1 MTSRRRLWRVA
12 IPALATAV
20 ILLPVTWLWADSLMP
35 SAYSVMDMGRP
46 DYGGGTTDHAQGSGH
61 GSGVQHAGVHLP
73 GMRSVTALTTDPH
86 RKADVRVDLVARRQD
101 LRIGGRTM
109 PGYTLNGSSPGP
121 MITAVQGQLIE
132 VHLHNASVPDGV
144 TLHWHGI
151 DVPNATDGV
160 AGVTQDAVG
169 VGHDFVY
176 RFVADHAGTFWYHSH
191 QVSHVQVIGGLL
203 GPLVIRPRTPA
214 VDVRDVTA
222 VAHVYSGIRT
232 INGRPGDLGVPAPA
246 RQLVRLRV
254 INTDNGQLQVWS
266 TLPYRVLAI
275 DGRDVHGPTPIT
287 GRVLT
292 VPAGG
297 RADLSLVVP
306 ATGAGRVR
314 LGSSTSVIIG
324 SGTAPTV
331 AQPTAAVDLLHY
343 GSPAATASATGLLF
357 DPSGVDRRFRYDI
370 GRRPGFVN
378 GRPGLFWSINGH
390 LYPDV
395 PMFMV
400 GEGEVVRMI
409 ISNHSGDVHPM
420 HLHGHHGLVLS
431 RNGVAATG
439 SPWWIDSLNVS
450 DGETYVIAF
459 RADNPGIW
467 MDHCHNLKHSAQGMI
482 GHLMYAGVS
491 TPFMIRGTND
501 NQPE

>member
-1 MTSRRRLWRVA
+1 M
-12 IPALATAV
+12 LATAAVLAPV
-20 ILLPVTWLWADSLMP
+20 IWLWAGSLMP

-46 DYGGGTTDHAQGSGH
+46 DYGGGPAGQADGSGH
-61 GSGVQHAGVHLP
+61 GSGMQHTGGHMHR
-73 GMRSVTALTTDPH
+73 MRSVTALVADPQQ
-86 RKADVRVDLVARRQD
+86 KADVRVDLVARRQD
-101 LRIGGRTM
+101 LRIGDRTVR
-109 PGYTLNGSSPGP
+109 GYTLNKMSPGP

-132 VHLHNASVPDGV
+132 VHLHNASVTDGV
-144 TLHWHGI
+144 TLHWHGL
-151 DVPNATDGV
+151 DVPNAEDGV
-160 AGVTQDAVG
+160 AGVTQDAVA

-191 QVSHVQVIGGLL
+191 QVSHTQVIGGLL
-203 GPLVIRPRTPA
+203 GALVVKPKAPA
-214 VDVRDVTA
+214 ADVRDVTA
-222 VAHVYSGIRT
+222 VAHLYSGIHT
-232 INGRPGDLGVPAPA
+232 INGRPGDLAVPAVPG
-246 RQLVRLRV
+246 QQVRLRV

-266 TLPYRVLAI
+266 TLPYRVSAI
-275 DGRDVHGPTPIT
+275 DGRDVRGPTPIT

-297 RADLSLVVP
+297 RADLSLVAP
-306 ATGAGRVR
+306 AGGAGRIR
-314 LGSSTSVIIG
+314 LGTSTSVVIG
-324 SGTAPTV
+324 EGTAPTV
-331 AQPTAAVDLLHY
+331 QQPTTAVDLLHY
-343 GSPAATASATGLLF
+343 GSPTATTSASGLPF
-357 DPSGVDRRFRYDI
+357 DPSRPDRQFRYDI

-390 LYPDV
+390 LFPDV

-400 GEGEVVRMI
+400 REGDVVRMT

-420 HLHGHHGLVLS
+420 HLHGHHAVVLS

-482 GHLMYAGVS
+482 GHLMYAGIS
-491 TPFMIRGTND
+491 TPFMIKGAND